1 MASKNLDVYIAG
13 DHAGTFS
20 QGESGSLTC
29 EYGNT
34 YRGVPLSLSMP
45 FSTCA
50 VEHAFRR
57 AIRCWRRMAHP

>member
-13 DHAGTFS
+13 DHVGTLS
-20 QGESGSLTC
+20 QGESGSLTF

-45 FSTCA
+45 LST
-50 VEHAFRR
+50 
-57 AIRCWRRMAHP
+57 